1 MNSTPSACKLFH
13 FTIGNQYRA
22 DQTFSTPWLTT
33 RRRTCPICKNDVV
46 RSMARS
52 SQTTEGSSSASPYHP
67 NSESNDVQVV
77 AAETSNDSPSAAIP
91 IPRDNN
97 DIERGDDMADTLVED
112 QSGRRGWR
120 GLASLSLSAFSG
132 EVAWRQ
138 AQADRN
144 R

>member
-1 MNSTPSACKLFH
+1 
-13 FTIGNQYRA
+13 
-22 DQTFSTPWLTT
+22 
-33 RRRTCPICKNDVV
+33 
-46 RSMARS
+46 MARS
-52 SQTTEGSSSASPYHP
+52 SNAAEGSHSNTHYHGV
-67 NSESNDVQVV
+67 SQGDDVQAL
-77 AAETSNDSPSAAIP
+77 AAETTNESPSAAIP

-132 EVAWRQ
+132 EAAWRQ

>member
-1 MNSTPSACKLFH
+1 MVMNSTRNACKLLHSFEENLR
-13 FTIGNQYRA
+13 T
-22 DQTFSTPWLTT
+22 DVPFSTPWLTT

-52 SQTTEGSSSASPYHP
+52 SNAAEGSHSNTSYHGVP
-67 NSESNDVQVV
+67 QGDDVQAL
-77 AAETSNDSPSAAIP
+77 AAETTNESPSAAIP
-91 IPRDNN
+91 IPRDN

-132 EVAWRQ
+132 EAAWRQ